1 MEIKMAFGYRGKLIL
16 AISMVNIM
24 MLAILVASCMFF
36 IKDILQDRAI
46 IKVESIGNIILYE
59 MQQKLLKNDLEGLE
73 KTAKITAAQKHIKFV
88 SLIDKNN
95 KVIFSSENL
104 EKGKDNK
111 YKDSIDIKKEKDVY
125 IKSFDIENEQGNVGH
140 IQIGF
145 LLKTIED
152 DLKKLIFRSILIIV
166 IPLFLIIYISWIVSG
181 QLLKPLYKMK
191 FFTEEISKGN
201 FSERIAVSSRDI
213 IGELAIS
220 LNDMAKQLGDL
231 TNNLNIKIQEAT
243 RQLIDRQ
250 KELEMSNKQLKELD
264 KLKSEFVSIVSH
276 ELRTPL
282 TSIIGFTKTLLK
294 VKVTDEQNKK
304 YLEII
309 ESEGKR
315 LTKLIEEFLDISRIE
330 SGNMEIQKEIFDL
343 KDLISEI
350 ILEINLKD
358 SKKINFFD
366 ASENSLVNADK
377 NKIKQVI
384 TNILDNAFRYTNDDG
399 KIVVSIYNEQKFVT
413 VSIKDEGIGIKLE
426 EQSKI
431 FDKFYRVRDGNTNR
445 GSGLGLA
452 IAKGIIDMHKGQIR
466 VESKI
471 NEGSNFKFSLPN

>member
-1 MEIKMAFGYRGKLIL
+1 MAFGYRGKLIL